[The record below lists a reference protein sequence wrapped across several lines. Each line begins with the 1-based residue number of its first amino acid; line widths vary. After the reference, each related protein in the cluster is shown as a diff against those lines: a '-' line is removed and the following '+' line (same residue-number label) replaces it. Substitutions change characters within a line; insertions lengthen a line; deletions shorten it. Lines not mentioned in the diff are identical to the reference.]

1 MNELSQASVKAI
13 ALALTVIVVASLGAA
28 GYLYYQNN
36 VAQQQ
41 QRQLLTLI
49 LYHDLTHVTVII
61 DYGNGTKESHTV
73 TFTPGI
79 TALQALE
86 EVALVNKTYWQA
98 YDSYFIDAINGVWNN
113 ENNNGYWWIYNV
125 KHYFSSEVEHPS
137 VGANKYQLSGGDTV
151 IFVYQFYG

>member
-86 EVALVNKTYWQA
+86 E
-98 YDSYFIDAINGVWNN
+98 
-113 ENNNGYWWIYNV
+113 
-125 KHYFSSEVEHPS
+125 
-137 VGANKYQLSGGDTV
+137 
-151 IFVYQFYG
+151 

>member
-1 MNELSQASVKAI
+1 MSQASVKAI
-13 ALALTVIVVASLGAA
+13 ALALTVIVVASLGAI

-41 QRQLLTLI
+41 QRQLLTFI

-73 TFTPGI
+73 TFTPGM

-86 EVALVNKTYWQA
+86 EVALVNKTYWA
-98 YDSYFIDAINGVWNN
+98 TYDSYFIDAINGVWNN
-113 ENNNGYWWIYNV
+113 ENNNNHWWIYNV
-125 KHYFSSEVEHPS
+125 KHYFSLKVEHPD
-137 VGANKYQLSGGDTV
+137 VGADKYQLSGGDTV
-151 IFVYQFYG
+151 IFIYQFFP